1 MHALEIIA
9 ERRIEEAVARGELQ
23 GLPGE
28 GRPLDLDDEDPL
40 LPCELRMAKRILKMA
55 DTQPVDILREMRYEG
70 VARSALVFTTE

>member
-28 GRPLDLDDEDPL
+28 GKPLDLDDEDPL
-40 LPCELRMAKRILKMA
+40 LPYELRMAKRILKMG